1 VSLSTHE
8 KMLTHLLVT
17 GTQLP
22 VATAGRDEHDLS

>member
-1 VSLSTHE
+1 
-8 KMLTHLLVT
+8 MLTHLLVT